1 MEPTNEGLD
10 RGTNW
15 RIDPPASCFTLST
28 RKSISK
34 LSLLTF
40 LVCLGVIW
48 VSLPAYA
55 QDAIKQDAIKTTSG
69 RYIVQFRSDV
79 DAARAAEKLKGQTDA
94 DVEHVFK
101 RALKG
106 FSGILSDSQLELIKR
121 DRDVLRIEPDLET
134 YAMGQTMPIG
144 VDRIDADLNSIASID
159 GVDDRVDVDIAILD
173 SGADLDHPDLNVFR
187 NVNCSPGPYGG
198 LGCKDGTAHD
208 FFGHGTHVAGTAA
221 ALDND
226 FGVVGV
232 APGARLWVVKVL
244 NNGGVGRLSW
254 LLAGID
260 WVTENAADIEVANLS
275 LGVIGNS
282 PSLRTAIQNAVDLGV
297 VFVAA
302 AGNAGEDIYGD
313 DLTFGTGGDDV
324 QPASFPEVAAVSAL
338 ADSDG
343 QGGGAG
349 PATSWGDD
357 DTLATFSNFSTN
369 VVAGNPVISPGAA
382 IDLAALGI
390 GIDST
395 WLGAGYNT
403 KNGTSMA
410 SPHVAGAF
418 ALYIAANGRAY
429 TAADVAFMRQAMI
442 NSADPQTSW
451 GPADTGDPD
460 SNPER
465 LVNVGDP
472 AP

>member
-1 MEPTNEGLD
+1 MEPKNEGIDHATDPRSEPHTALD
-10 RGTNW
+10 ETPSRNSAAK
-15 RIDPPASCFTLST
+15 R
-28 RKSISK
+28 
-34 LSLLTF
+34 SLTIALM
-40 LVCLGVIW
+40 CLAVIW
-48 VSLPAYA
+48 VARPAYA
-55 QDAIKQDAIKTTSG
+55 QESMILAVSS
-69 RYIVQFRSDV
+69 RYIVQFKSDV
-79 DAARAAEKLKGQTDA
+79 DAVRVTEKIAARNDVK
-94 DVEHVFK
+94 VEHVYK
-101 RALKG
+101 SALKG
-106 FSGILSDSQLELIKR
+106 FSGIISEADLEWIKR
-121 DRDVLRIEPDLET
+121 DRNVLRVELDLET
-134 YAMGQTMPIG
+134 YALDQTLPIG

-173 SGADLDHPDLNVFR
+173 SGADLDHPDLNVYK

-198 LGCKDGTAHD
+198 LGCKVGTAHD
-208 FFGHGTHVAGTAA
+208 FFGHGTHVAGIAA

-232 APGARLWVVKVL
+232 APGARLWVAKVL

-254 LLAGID
+254 LLAAID
-260 WVTENAADIEVANLS
+260 WVTENAAELEVVNLS
-275 LGVIGNS
+275 LGIVGNS
-282 PSLRTAIQNAVDLGV
+282 PSLRTAIQNAVNLGV

-302 AGNAGEDIYGD
+302 AGNGSEDIYGD
-313 DLTFGTGGDDV
+313 DLTFGTGGDDI
-324 QPASFPEVAAVSAL
+324 QPAAFPEVVAVSAL

-343 QGGGAG
+343 QGGGTG

-382 IDLAALGI
+382 IDLAAPGI
-390 GIDST
+390 GIYSP
-395 WLGAGYNT
+395 WPGAGYNT

-418 ALYIAANGRAY
+418 ALYIAENGRAY